1 MANLTITAVTAALL
15 AATPALSQ
23 STTPPS
29 PTKAL
34 VNIIIAE
41 QYCALGAPPAE
52 LVVGLGEDA
61 RRETGLDNQQLVDA
75 GYAAAREIANAY
87 RSRDLLVGFCVDMT
101 KLYAR
106 EGWGK

>member
-1 MANLTITAVTAALL
+1 MVKAITITAAAALL

-23 STTPPS
+23 STPPS

-61 RRETGLDNQQLVDA
+61 RRETGLDNAQLVEA